1 MKPNMQKGI
10 ALGALLAL
18 IVSGGCKV
26 GSDYVAPQATVNSS
40 YIQID
45 ESKGIRQEVG
55 DDVASWWSQIQD
67 PVLARLTSE
76 AVTGNLELHE
86 AFTRIQAARAT
97 LGSTQANMA
106 PQ

>member
-1 MKPNMQKGI
+1 MKPNMHKGI

-45 ESKGIRQEVG
+45 ESK
-55 DDVASWWSQIQD
+55 
-67 PVLARLTSE
+67 
-76 AVTGNLELHE
+76 
-86 AFTRIQAARAT
+86 
-97 LGSTQANMA
+97 
-106 PQ
+106 